1 MLYSVDPSCLTL
13 CDHLDRRLARLLC
26 PWNFLGRNI
35 GAGCHFL
42 LQGIFLTQGSN
53 PFSCISCISRQIL
66 YHLRSPFPALK
77 GLTWALRSSVASMS
91 HLYSLACSLFCL
103 DGPSS
108 WGYLSYQACAGGP
121 FSPKLPFPGFPLRQ
135 VTPFHSANLAGSSD
149 IISNMS
155 HRSPGRTESL
165 CLAFYVF
172 GAHKSR
178 MTL

>member
-1 MLYSVDPSCLTL
+1 MLWCAQLCPTL
-13 CDHLDRRLARLLC
+13 CN
-26 PWNFLGRNI
+26 PPGSSVY
-35 GAGCHFL
+35 
-42 LQGIFLTQGSN
+42 GIFQARILEQVAISYSRGSSQ
-53 PFSCISCISRQIL
+53 PRGWTFVFCISRQIL